1 MFILLLAPWV
11 IVGLSVSDIPFCMVP
26 CSGRVSYAQ
35 SSFSVGFPLDNI
47 LTPTCI

>member
-1 MFILLLAPWV
+1 MSILLLAPWV
-11 IVGLSVSDIPFCMVP
+11 ITGLSVSESLFSMVP

-35 SSFSVGFPLDNI
+35 SAFSVGFPLDNI